1 MTPDL
6 QVALAIAF
14 LMGLILGFAVGY
26 GVRAFISHRRHV
38 AARGGRSRAC
48 RGFARQIAGCRKQLV
63 RIAKPVASGGLLPSS
78 QTAEKAAEG
87 HVCA

>member
-38 AARGGRSRAC
+38 AARRRS
-48 RGFARQIAGCRKQLV
+48 F
-63 RIAKPVASGGLLPSS
+63 
-78 QTAEKAAEG
+78 
-87 HVCA
+87 